1 MKENPMGTPTL
12 SWLSADQVAL
22 AAPLFDDY
30 RQFYKLPSDLSLSHN
45 FLHARLSQNE
55 SKVAIAQNELGQ
67 TIGFMQLYPLF
78 SSLTRH
84 IERSKVWLLNDLY
97 VTPEARGLNVGKALL
112 DFAQQLAH
120 DTHAA
125 ALMLETAKTNVIAQ
139 SLYEKCG
146 WQRDNEFYVY
156 HLNCTK

>member
-1 MKENPMGTPTL
+1 MSTPTL

-30 RQFYKLPSDLSLSHN
+30 RQFYKLPSDLSLSHD

>member
-1 MKENPMGTPTL
+1 MTTPTL
-12 SWLSADQVAL
+12 SWLSADQAAL
-22 AAPLFDDY
+22 AVPLFDDY
-30 RQFYKLPSDLSLSHN
+30 RQFYKLPSDLSLSHD

-55 SKVAIAQNELGQ
+55 SKVAIAQNERGQ
-67 TIGFMQLYPLF
+67 AIGFMQLYPLF
-78 SSLTRH
+78 SSLTQN
-84 IERSKVWLLNDLY
+84 IEFSRVWLLNDLY
-97 VTPEARGLNVGKALL
+97 VVPEARGQNVGKALL

-120 DTHAA
+120 ESHAT
-125 ALMLETAKTNVIAQ
+125 ALMLETAKTNLAAQ